1 MNSFSSVQ
9 AEEALQQIRPPA
21 LGHRDAHGCASALVG
36 GDVAGCYQTYS
47 TAPTWEDRWFCLEH
61 VARHNVEGALHPIDA
76 SLIDA
81 WVDGWPDHPVP
92 LLMRAATTAFNG
104 GDASADLAR
113 VRAIEPDNPLVHG
126 LEVVSRAASGVG
138 DLEGPLG
145 QMLAVDSLYEPHVHF
160 LRALGPNGGG
170 DLEAAL
176 TFARAVDEVVPAGS
190 VLRAMV
196 PLTAIEAILAEQPE
210 DHLVFLEHHGLRS
223 LIMMAAGQSVFHPD
237 FVGPHSVAGVKAMT
251 AFAVALVLL
260 GEDDLA
266 LMLHRRLD
274 GVFADWPFSL
284 LAPPSMASWIEMGRH
299 MEQNAPASAAAG
311 SRI

>member
-1 MNSFSSVQ
+1 M
-9 AEEALQQIRPPA
+9 
-21 LGHRDAHGCASALVG
+21 GHRDAHGCASALVV

-47 TAPTWEDRWFCLEH
+47 TAPSWEDRWFCLEH
-61 VARHNVEGALHPIDA
+61 VARHNAEGALHPIDYE
-76 SLIDA
+76 LLDA

-92 LLMRAATTAFNG
+92 LLMRAAMVAFAG
-104 GDASADLAR
+104 RDAGSDLAR
-113 VRAIEPDNPLVHG
+113 IRALEPDNPLVYG
-126 LEVVSRAASGVG
+126 LQVVTRAACGVG
-138 DLEGPLG
+138 DLETPLG
-145 QMLAVDSLYEPHVHF
+145 EMLAIDSLYEPHVHF

-170 DLEAAL
+170 DLEAAM
-176 TFARAVDEVVPAGS
+176 TFACAVHEVVPAGS

-196 PLTAIEAILAEQPE
+196 PLAAIEVILAEQPD
-210 DHLVFLEHHGLRS
+210 DHLEFLDGHGLRS

-237 FVGPHSVAGVKAMT
+237 FVGPASVPGVKAMT
-251 AFAVALVLL
+251 AFIVALELL

-284 LAPPSMASWIEMGRH
+284 LAPPSMASWLEIGRL
-299 MEQNAPASAAAG
+299 MAQNAPASAAAG